1 MKKFLLVIREL
12 HNDTGGASFIEYSV
26 LIGVILAVSV
36 ATVAAVGTWSS
47 GRWTN
52 LNTAV
57 NP

>member
-1 MKKFLLVIREL
+1 MNKLLLIFREL
-12 HNDTGGASFIEYSV
+12 RDDTGGASFIEYSV

-47 GRWTN
+47 GRWTA